1 MRVHRLRLPLF
12 FALLAPSGCATL
24 QQLQALGRVDFSIA
38 GVSQVR
44 LAGID
49 LSGIDAFTDLSLSD
63 AARLASAV
71 GRRDLPLALEI
82 AVLAENPADNI
93 ADARLVGMD
102 WTLLL
107 QGRET
112 LSGSVE
118 GETLLP
124 RGRPTTIPIVV
135 RLNLVEFF
143 EGSARDLFD
152 LALSLTGM
160 GGASQQITLTAVPVI
175 ETPFGPIAY
184 PEPITIVSGEVGR

>member
-1 MRVHRLRLPLF
+1 MR
-12 FALLAPSGCATL
+12 
-24 QQLQALGRVDFSIA
+24 
-38 GVSQVR
+38 
-44 LAGID
+44 
-49 LSGIDAFTDLSLSD
+49 
-63 AARLASAV
+63 
-71 GRRDLPLALEI
+71 RRDLPLALEI
-82 AVLAENPADNI
+82 AILAENPADNV

-118 GETLLP
+118 GETLLH
-124 RGRPTTIPIVV
+124 RGRPTTIPMVV
-135 RLNLVEFF
+135 RVNLVEFF

-152 LALSLTGM
+152 LALSLTGT
-160 GGASQQITLTAVPVI
+160 GGASQQVTLRAVPVI